1 LLPRRRQLAVQ
12 GGEIFQQASDRVKQ
26 KYTALA
32 KRVQTYLARMG
43 MPKKLLQEMTAQQ
56 SSDKVRLLDA
66 GRLKTLGLDG
76 SDPAYE
82 QWMRAN
88 NNQEPPRSN

>member
-1 LLPRRRQLAVQ
+1 
-12 GGEIFQQASDRVKQ
+12 
-26 KYTALA
+26 
-32 KRVQTYLARMG
+32 MG
-43 MPKKLLQEMTAQQ
+43 MPKKLLQEMTAQR